1 MADVVDET
9 ADARS
14 LVFTVPDGPGDPV
27 IPSERLRYA
36 PGQFLTLRVPS
47 DRTGSVARCYSLC
60 SSPFTGDP
68 MTVTVKRTADGY
80 ASNWLCDH
88 AHAGM
93 KIHVLAPSGTF
104 VPKTLDA
111 DFLLLAAGSGITPMM
126 AICKSALSEGSGKV
140 VLIYANRDENSVI
153 FGGALRELAA
163 KYPDRL
169 TVVHWLETVQGL
181 PSAAALAGLG
191 GALRRPRR
199 VHLRAGAV
207 HGRRRGGAQEPGT
220 PPERIHIEVFK
231 SLESDPFA
239 AVVIEDDGDEPPAT
253 AVVELDGETH
263 TVSWPRNAKL
273 LDVLLDKGLDAP
285 FSCREGH
292 CGACAVLKRSGE
304 VADGSQR
311 RARAARPRR
320 GPHPRLPGA
329 AAVGFRRSHLRRVAQ
344 RLTIREPEGSMM
356 KRLASV
362 LAAVSTTWLTLA
374 LVTPTAV
381 SSAALDTADTSF
393 PINEF
398 TQLEVHTTAN
408 CVLADN
414 AVLLPRRGQPAHAG
428 GADRVPAR
436 PVGPPDHHT
445 AVIGPDRLPGF
456 GLGRPQH
463 PDVQI
468 HWAR

>member
-1 MADVVDET
+1 VTDEPLGSHVLELQVADVVEET

-14 LVFTVPDGPGDPV
+14 LVFCVPEGPDAPE
-27 IPSERLRYA
+27 IPAGRLRYS

-104 VPKTLDA
+104 VPKTLDT

-126 AICKSALSEGSGKV
+126 AICKSALAEGSGNV

-153 FGGALRELAA
+153 FGGTLRELAA

-181 PSAAALAGLG
+181 PSAAALAGLAAPFIG
-191 GALRRPRR
+191 RDAYICGPGPFMAAAEEALKDLGAP
-199 VHLRAGAV
+199 AD
-207 HGRRRGGAQEPGT
+207 
-220 PPERIHIEVFK
+220 RIHIEVFK

-239 AVVIEDDGDEPPAT
+239 RVVIAADGSDDSDEGPAT
-253 AVVELDGETH
+253 AIVTLDGERH
-263 TVSWPRNAKL
+263 EVRWPRTAKL

-292 CGACAVLKRSGE
+292 CGACAVLKKSGDVEME
-304 VADGSQR
+304 VNDVLEQQDLDEGLILGCQA
-311 RARAARPRR
+311 
-320 GPHPRLPGA
+320 HPR
-329 AAVGFRRSHLRRVAQ
+329 SD
-344 RLTIREPEGSMM
+344 
-356 KRLASV
+356 SV
-362 LAAVSTTWLTLA
+362 E
-374 LVTPTAV
+374 VTY
-381 SSAALDTADTSF
+381 D
-393 PINEF
+393 E
-398 TQLEVHTTAN
+398 
-408 CVLADN
+408 
-414 AVLLPRRGQPAHAG
+414 
-428 GADRVPAR
+428 
-436 PVGPPDHHT
+436 
-445 AVIGPDRLPGF
+445 
-456 GLGRPQH
+456 
-463 PDVQI
+463 
-468 HWAR
+468 